1 MPEVHKVI
9 DIMNRHLNYI
19 ANNVSV
25 EEKIPNLCC
34 GFFLGRD
41 IVHSKVASLCD
52 AVTGPQTKEYVLHV
66 LSKASSDAIDLGCGQ
81 YSSLQVCDTKVPQ
94 QMKILRKLANNSS
107 GELSKNS
114 FFIPIIKIA
123 EDLGS

>member
-1 MPEVHKVI
+1 MPEIHNVI
-9 DIMNRHLNYI
+9 DIMNIHLNYI

-41 IVHSKVASLCD
+41 IVHRKVASLCD
-52 AVTGPQTKEYVLHV
+52 SVTGPQTKEYVLNV

-81 YSSLQVCDTKVPQ
+81 YSSLQVCETKVPQ
-94 QMKILRKLANNSS
+94 QMKTLRKLAEGSK
-107 GELSKNS
+107 GEFKNS
-114 FFIPIIKIA
+114 FFIPMIKIA